1 MKSIPITAGSK
12 YTLFTVSSS
21 AMTERKE
28 VIVISVSDTPEFRP
42 RYNGSQSGKYRI
54 GTYKT
59 GRKHEQFHLDI
70 DLNGTLVI
78 PGWERVILCDH
89 EKHGSFAMSATLNL
103 AATPEA
109 IRDMLT
115 KNINP
120 HFERYELIVAY
131 PVPLDSSGKESGI
144 IVYPESPNS
153 HAVIQQMRD
162 AQS

>member
-1 MKSIPITAGSK
+1 
-12 YTLFTVSSS
+12 
-21 AMTERKE
+21 MTERKE
-28 VIVISVSDTPEFRP
+28 VIVISVSDNPEFRP
-42 RYNGSQSGKYRI
+42 RYNGSQSNKYRI

-59 GRKHEQFHLDI
+59 GRKHKQSHLDI

-78 PGWERVILCDH
+78 PGWERGILCDH
-89 EKHGSFAMSATLNL
+89 EKHGAFAISATMNL

-131 PVPLDSSGKESGI
+131 PEPLDPSGKESGI
-144 IVYPESPNS
+144 LVYPESPNS
-153 HAVIQQMRD
+153 YAVIQQMRD
-162 AQS
+162 AHS